1 MPRNTGGRKFK
12 RKKKFSGVNQKRN
25 REIVEKGPGQ
35 DYAKLTAALGEYRF
49 RCITTDGEEKL
60 AEVPGSFRR
69 RYWFYA
75 EDVVLVS
82 IRSFEPRKCDILHK
96 YNPSEIQTLTAE
108 GKLPMLVKLDE
119 ENKQELMEE
128 MEAPIENHNSDGEYE
143 TIDVEGL

>member
-1 MPRNTGGRKFK
+1 MPRNNNGGRKFK
-12 RKKKFSGVNQKRN
+12 RKKKFTGANQKRN
-25 REIVEKGPGQ
+25 REIEEKGPGQ

-49 RCITTDGEEKL
+49 RCITTDGEERL
-60 AEVPGSFRR
+60 AEVPGSFRK

-96 YNPSEIQTLTAE
+96 YNPTEIQTLTAN
-108 GKLPMLVKLDE
+108 GKLPMLETLDNEQKE
-119 ENKQELMEE
+119 EILEELEE
-128 MEAPIENHNSDGEYE
+128 SKGDSDGEYE

>member
-12 RKKKFSGVNQKRN
+12 RKKKFTGANQKRN
-25 REIVEKGPGQ
+25 REIEEKGPGQ

-49 RCITTDGEEKL
+49 RCITTDGEERL
-60 AEVPGSFRR
+60 AEVPGSFRK

-96 YNPSEIQTLTAE
+96 YNPTEIQTLTAN
-108 GKLPMLVKLDE
+108 GKLPMLEKLDNEQKE
-119 ENKQELMEE
+119 EILEE
-128 MEAPIENHNSDGEYE
+128 MEEQRGDSDGEYE

>member
-12 RKKKFSGVNQKRN
+12 RKKKFTGGNQKRN
-25 REIVEKGPGQ
+25 REIEEKGPGQ

-49 RCITTDGEEKL
+49 RCITTDGEERL
-60 AEVPGSFRR
+60 AEVPGSFRK

-96 YNPSEIQTLTAE
+96 YNPTEIQTLTAN
-108 GKLPMLVKLDE
+108 GKLPMLETLDNE
-119 ENKQELMEE
+119 QKQEILEE
-128 MEAPIENHNSDGEYE
+128 LEEPRGDSDGEYE

>member
-12 RKKKFSGVNQKRN
+12 RKKKFTGANQKRN
-25 REIVEKGPGQ
+25 REIEEKGPGQ

-49 RCITTDGEEKL
+49 RCITTDGEERL
-60 AEVPGSFRR
+60 AEVPGSFRK

-96 YNPSEIQTLTAE
+96 YNPTEIQTLTAN
-108 GKLPMLVKLDE
+108 GKLPMLETLDNE
-119 ENKQELMEE
+119 QKQEILEE
-128 MEAPIENHNSDGEYE
+128 LEEPRGDSDGEYE

>member
-12 RKKKFSGVNQKRN
+12 RKKKFTGANQKRN
-25 REIVEKGPGQ
+25 REIEEKGPGQ
-35 DYAKLTAALGEYRF
+35 DYAKLTSALGEYRF
-49 RCITTDGEEKL
+49 RCITTDGEERL
-60 AEVPGSFRR
+60 AEVPGSFRK

-96 YNPSEIQTLTAE
+96 YNPTEIQTLTAN
-108 GKLPMLVKLDE
+108 GKLPMLEKLDNEQKE
-119 ENKQELMEE
+119 EILEE
-128 MEAPIENHNSDGEYE
+128 MEEPRGDSDGEYE

>member
-12 RKKKFSGVNQKRN
+12 RKKKFTGANQKRN
-25 REIVEKGPGQ
+25 REIEEKGPGQ

-49 RCITTDGEEKL
+49 RCITTDGEERL
-60 AEVPGSFRR
+60 AEVPGSFRK

-96 YNPSEIQTLTAE
+96 YNPTEIQTLTAN
-108 GKLPMLVKLDE
+108 GKLPMLEKLENEQKE
-119 ENKQELMEE
+119 EILEELEE
-128 MEAPIENHNSDGEYE
+128 PRGDSDGEYE